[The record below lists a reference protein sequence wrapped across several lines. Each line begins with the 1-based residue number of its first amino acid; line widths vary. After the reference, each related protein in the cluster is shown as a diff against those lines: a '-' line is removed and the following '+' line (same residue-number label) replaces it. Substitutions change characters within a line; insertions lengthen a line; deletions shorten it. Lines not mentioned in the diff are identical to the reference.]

1 MRRPKLV
8 AMREEMYDKIMR
20 DNKKLRSMSQAA
32 MLLSIFNSLFLLV
45 LFLLKL

>member
-8 AMREEMYDKIMR
+8 AMREEMYHKIMR
-20 DNKKLRSMSQAA
+20 DNKKLRSMSQVAI
-32 MLLSIFNSLFLLV
+32 LLSVCNSLFLLA